1 MRTTDPRSLARESKK
16 GDGSLQLGGENPIL
30 LCGIDSF
37 RINEKK
43 SVIHLSSSPPFLT
56 DMQQAAFEIVV
67 VEAAASGG
75 QRGGIESFLAGC
87 G

>member
-1 MRTTDPRSLARESKK
+1 MRTTDPRSLARESKE
-16 GDGSLQLGGENPIL
+16 GDGCLQLGGENPIL

-43 SVIHLSSSPPFLT
+43 VHNPSPPSPFFT

-67 VEAAASGG
+67 VEAAASGRRR
-75 QRGGIESFLAGC
+75 RGG
-87 G
+87 